1 MYYFTLPVHLKGL
14 DPGAVMVQ
22 IYADARDEEGVEIHP
37 MDRGQ
42 KLPETETA
50 YVYTLSIPIHRPISD
65 YTPRIIPFLEEAA
78 VPLEAHQILWYK

>member
-1 MYYFTLPVHLKGL
+1 
-14 DPGAVMVQ
+14 
-22 IYADARDEEGVEIHP
+22 

-78 VPLEAHQILWYK
+78 VPLEAHHILWYK